1 MGVWIDLGRE
11 TLVHWGLERLLSGV
25 VSVSLH
31 IQRHE
36 AFDWAIYVGVC
47 SLMVSLCI
55 LVVGVARGAIGTGFS
70 SPGSA
75 AVVTAPAPLAPE
87 TRAGANGSKILFL
100 PLFSYVVGLPVVIT
114 CCFMGITLEFSLSV
128 PEARAAHPLAI
139 FSLPIPL
146 LSDLV
151 VDTVVMAPFR

>member
-1 MGVWIDLGRE
+1 MCIDLGGE
-11 TLVHWGLERLLSGV
+11 TLVGLGWMERLLSGI

-31 IQRHE
+31 VQRHE
-36 AFDWAIYVGVC
+36 AFNWAIYISVR

-55 LVVGVARGAIGTGFS
+55 LVVGVASGTIGTGFS
-70 SPGSA
+70 SPRSA

-87 TRAGANGSKILFL
+87 TRAGANGSEILFL

-114 CCFMGITLEFSLSV
+114 RCFMGITLEFSLSI
-128 PEARAAHPLAI
+128 PETCAAHLLAI
-139 FSLPIPL
+139 FSLTIPL